1 MDLLFRHLDVVLP
14 VQANADKVQ
23 PVAPLALV
31 RNQGPMDLNLRTG
44 PDGRS
49 RLSRCPG
56 SCSSRAALPIGK
68 TSMNDIASVALRTV
82 PVARQAALATLLA
95 LGALGFVGGA
105 QVNAQQATAMAP
117 APAAS
122 TGTLD
127 DKQTAALKEV
137 SKYFNDLKQLKGA
150 FNQTNADGKKMR
162 GKFYIKQ
169 PGKFRFDY
177 GSGSKMIIVS
187 DGKNLSVQDL
197 DLKTDSSW
205 ELDRTPFR
213 LLLRKDVDLLRD
225 AAVLEVQDVDDLIIV
240 SIQDKSPET
249 PGRIKLFL
257 GKKPALEL
265 KEWVTTDA
273 QGIDTRIEIA
283 DLNRTEEVASDLFT
297 PQSPVL
303 QKIQQ
308 SP

>member
-1 MDLLFRHLDVVLP
+1 MTMKHFARVASYAAV
-14 VQANADKVQ
+14 
-23 PVAPLALV
+23 VAPL
-31 RNQGPMDLNLRTG
+31 
-44 PDGRS
+44 
-49 RLSRCPG
+49 
-56 SCSSRAALPIGK
+56 
-68 TSMNDIASVALRTV
+68 
-82 PVARQAALATLLA
+82 LLA
-95 LGALGFVGGA
+95 GMPTSVSA
-105 QVNAQQATAMAP
+105 QAPTTAMAP
-117 APAAS
+117 APGTGA
-122 TGTLD
+122 GTLD
-127 DKQTAALKEV
+127 EKQSAALKDV
-137 SKYFNDLKQLKGA
+137 SRYFNDLKQLKGS
-150 FNQTNADGKKMR
+150 FNQTNADGKKLR
-162 GKFYIKQ
+162 GKFFIKQ
-169 PGKFRFDY
+169 PGRFRFDY

-213 LLLRKDVDLLRD
+213 MLLRKDVDLGRD

-240 SIQDKSPET
+240 SVQDKSPET

-273 QGIDTRIEIA
+273 QGIDTRIEIT
-283 DLNRTEEVASDLFT
+283 DLNRTEEIASDLFT
-297 PQSPVL
+297 PQSPTM